1 MHSEKSQ
8 IGNWL
13 SDSLAPNC
21 FATITFKQCKHHDGG
36 VREWINAEI
45 AQTTCNELM
54 LRCARHM
61 KKLIRAKSYDHPLWA
76 TFIENGHGEKRLH
89 AHMAINLPTVV
100 SFEDFSRVFGNLCA
114 RFDWIDDRID
124 IKNIT
129 VSEDRKRVIFYCLKE
144 GVDAFQPNA
153 SRLVPN

>member
-1 MHSEKSQ
+1 MHSDKTQ

-45 AQTTCNELM
+45 AQNTCNELM
-54 LRCARHM
+54 LRCVKQT
-61 KKLIRAKSYDHPLWA
+61 KKMNAGANDKPLWA
-76 TFIENGHGEKRLH
+76 TFIEDGHGQKRLH
-89 AHMAINLPTVV
+89 AHMAINLPNVV
-100 SFEDFSRVFGNLCA
+100 SFEDFSRIFGDLCT
-114 RFDWIDDRID
+114 RFDWIDDRFDVRRIEK
-124 IKNIT
+124 I
-129 VSEDRKRVIFYCLKE
+129 EDHKRVIFYCLKD